1 MPRAATAAIVAT
13 CCCLAIGA
21 SAAPEGEAYFFTPA
35 GFAREG
41 KPATASGKDV
51 GRVRIIV
58 TDRDTGKPTC
68 CRVNVIGP
76 DGNFY
81 QPETNHLSPYS
92 LTGEWPKAGA
102 WGNRP
107 EKAPYRY
114 VGRFF
119 YTWGEATTAVP
130 AGSVR
135 VEVWKGLEY
144 TPQSVSTKLTAGETR
159 DVRLTLTR
167 AVPMTEHGYY
177 SGDPHLHFPRESE
190 RDEETILDLLEAE
203 DIRAGFVLGYNE
215 PAGPY
220 SGLMNKMAA
229 PQRRGLG
236 RQSVRQRGGYGIF
249 SGQEYRSTT
258 YGHLNLYL
266 RGGLLFPGQNLN
278 ANNWPV
284 YGDIGRETLSA
295 GGIAIPAHGGYA
307 QEIYADVAQGAVS
320 AVELLQFGVY
330 RGIGLEDWYH
340 ILNSGYRFP
349 CVAGSDYP
357 ACRTLGDCRTYVE
370 ARRSTRATPL
380 APPDWL
386 RAAAG
391 GRSFVTT
398 GPLILLEVDGEKP
411 GAIVRKSSVTA
422 RVRVRCEVTPV
433 TNVEL
438 IVNGQTAERLN
449 VSADDGRGKWLDL
462 TKSLKLTE
470 SSWIAARAYSTTP
483 GGRPD
488 AEAHTNPVYVYIN
501 GRAPYRSASLDAWL
515 AKLDALILTTQLRP
529 AFAEKSRVLNYFQ
542 RSRDLLLK
550 IRADGGLAADADPI
564 ALART
569 LNAASP
575 SGRDLA
581 ADASLPDA
589 TEAELKEFLKPVPPK
604 TPAEALKTFETVDGF
619 HMELVAAEPLVYN
632 PVAAAFDEDGNLY
645 VCELR
650 DYPYKPQ
657 PGKQPIGR
665 VRLLRDTKGTGI
677 YDESHVF
684 ADNLQWPAGIV
695 PWKGGVFVASC
706 PDIWYLKDT
715 DGDGKADV
723 RRKVYTGFGSE
734 NPQGIFNNLQ
744 FWLDHKIYGT
754 TSGNGGEVRHVDRP
768 EYSPVSV
775 RGRDFRF
782 DPSGGSF
789 ESITGTHQFGNTFDD
804 WGNRFLCNESK
815 PLTHVVLPQEYL
827 ARNPFL
833 AVPDALHNLAP
844 APVPVF
850 RISPIERWRQIRSSR
865 RVAQNIRT
873 PTGAGVSHGVVDAG
887 AGATVYRGG
896 AYPAKYYGTVFVG
909 DGQNNLVH
917 HRALIPDGVT
927 FKSQRVEQNTEFV
940 RSSDIWFRP
949 VNFVNAPD
957 GTLYC
962 LDLSREVLEAIHIPL
977 DVVKHLDLTS
987 GRDSGRIYRMAP
999 PNFKSPPPPR
1009 LSRASTA
1016 ELVAAL
1022 ESPHGWWRDTA
1033 HRLLYERQDNSAV
1046 PALERLAEQ
1055 GKSAQARLH
1064 ALWSLHGLVALSE
1077 RVLSHGLADEAA
1089 GVREHAVRLAESWL
1103 DKSPA
1108 LLDKVLSL
1116 ANDADARVRF
1126 QVAFTLG
1133 ETKDP
1138 RAAAALADLAR
1149 RDANDVWMRT
1159 AVLSSIA
1166 ESADGVLI
1174 SLLKDATFAAGPG
1187 AAMVEQMA
1195 TVVGARNRPAEVDRV
1210 LDAIAASPSA
1220 DLRRRLVLDLGS
1232 GLPRGGG
1239 RLPIAGSHER
1249 MIQDLIEQAR
1259 KTATDSAASESQRRP
1274 AVQLLGCAPF
1284 SLVRE
1289 TLAGLLDPRQPPA
1302 VQTAAVRA
1310 LGDYADSAVAELLLA
1325 KWPQCSPEVRQQ
1337 AIAALL
1343 AREDRALALL
1353 RAAER
1358 NEADVGQLDLTQ
1370 RELLRTHRSEAI
1382 RTLAGKLFGP
1392 QAVTVRSSVI
1402 DDYKPALRL
1411 AGDLKRGEKVFE
1423 ANCAACHRLGD
1434 KGHAVGPELASAATK
1449 DPESI
1454 LTDIL
1459 DPNRFVPPNYVQ
1471 YVVTDKRGRVFTG
1484 VIAGQTATS
1493 LTLRRQQGE
1502 ADTILRGDIDELT
1515 STGKSLMP
1523 EGLEKSIDKQ
1533 AMADLL
1539 AYVRDAAAREGES
1552 IRVRDFGTLPG
1563 LIEPDRR

>member
-1 MPRAATAAIVAT
+1 MLATIFVALG
-13 CCCLAIGA
+13 CLAV
-21 SAAPEGEAYFFTPA
+21 AAAPPEGEAYFFTPA

-41 KPATASGKDV
+41 KPATANGKDV
-51 GRVRIIV
+51 GRMHIV
-58 TDRDTGKPTC
+58 VIDRDTGKPTG
-68 CRVNVIGP
+68 CRINVVGA

-119 YTWGEATTAVP
+119 YSWGDATVAVP
-130 AGSVR
+130 AGPVR
-135 VEVWKGLEY
+135 VEVWKGLEC
-144 TPQSVSTKLTAGETR
+144 TPQTVSIQVSAGETR
-159 DVRLTLTR
+159 DVWLTLAR
-167 AVPMTEHGYY
+167 AVSMAEHGYY
-177 SGDPHLHFPRESE
+177 SGDPHLHFPRETE

-203 DIRAGFVLGYNE
+203 DIRVGCVLGYNE

-220 SGLMNKMAA
+220 TGLMDKLAA

-236 RQSVRQRGGYGIF
+236 RQSLRQRGRYGII

-266 RGGLLFPGQNLN
+266 RDRLVFAGENLN

-284 YGDIGRETLSA
+284 YGDIGRETLAA
-295 GGIAIPAHGGYA
+295 GGIVIPAHGGYA

-357 ACRTLGDCRTYVE
+357 ACRTLGDCRTYVKDPRG
-370 ARRSTRATPL
+370 AHATPL
-380 APPDWL
+380 AIPDWM
-386 RAAAG
+386 RAAAE

-411 GAIVRKSSVTA
+411 GVILRKSSVTA

-438 IVNGQTAERLN
+438 IVNGRTAERLT
-449 VSADDGRGKWLDL
+449 VSPADGRGKWLELSKLL
-462 TKSLKLTE
+462 TLKE

-488 AEAHTNPVYVYIN
+488 AEAHTNPVYVYLN
-501 GRAPYRSASLDAWL
+501 GRAPYRQTSLDAWL
-515 AKLDALILTTQLRP
+515 ARLDGLIAVTQRRP
-529 AFAEKSRVLNYFQ
+529 AFAEKSRVLDYFQ
-542 RSRDLLLK
+542 RSRDILLK
-550 IRADGGLAADADPI
+550 IRADGGLPADAQPAGI
-564 ALART
+564 NPAAR
-569 LNAASP
+569 L
-575 SGRDLA
+575 R
-581 ADASLPDA
+581 ADASIADPS
-589 TEAELKEFLKPVPPK
+589 EAELKEFLKPVPSK

-619 HMELVAAEPLVYN
+619 RMELVAAEPLVYN
-632 PVAAAFDEDGNLY
+632 PVAACFDEDGNLY

-657 PGKQPIGR
+657 PGKQPLGR
-665 VRLLRDTKGTGI
+665 VRLLRDTKGTGV
-677 YDESHVF
+677 YDQSHVF
-684 ADNLQWPAGIV
+684 AEDLQWPAGIV

-715 DGDGKADV
+715 DGDGKAEV
-723 RRKVYTGFGSE
+723 RRKVYTGFGVE
-734 NPQGIFNNLQ
+734 NPQAIVNNLQ
-744 FWLDHKIYGT
+744 FWLDHKVYGT
-754 TSGNGGEVRHVDRP
+754 TAGNGGEVRHAERTDI
-768 EYSPVSV
+768 PVSV

-782 DPSGGSF
+782 DPANGDF
-789 ESITGTHQFGNTFDD
+789 ETITGTNQFGNTFDD
-804 WGNRFLCNESK
+804 WGNRFLCNESN
-815 PLTHVVLPQEYL
+815 PLTHVVLPQHYL

-833 AVPDALHNLAP
+833 AVPAAMHNLAP

-896 AYPAKYYGTVFVG
+896 AYPANYYGTVFVG

-917 HRALIPDGVT
+917 HRTLIPDGVT
-927 FKSQRVEQNTEFV
+927 FKSQRVEEKTEFV

-987 GRDSGRIYRMAP
+987 GRNSGRIYRMSP
-999 PNFKSPPPPR
+999 PGFKSPPPPR
-1009 LSRASTA
+1009 LSRATTA

-1033 HRLLYERQDNSAV
+1033 HRLLYEGQDKSAV
-1046 PALERLAEQ
+1046 PALERVAE
-1055 GKSAQARLH
+1055 GSKLPQARLH
-1064 ALWSLHGLVALSE
+1064 ALWSLHGLGSLTE
-1077 RVLSHGLADEAA
+1077 RVISRALEDESP
-1089 GVREHAVRLAESWL
+1089 GVREHAVRLAESRFVGQAVP
-1103 DKSPA
+1103 DGSKSQAQPD
-1108 LLDKVLSL
+1108 LLKQVLSL
-1116 ANDADARVRF
+1116 ADDRDARVRF

-1138 RAAAALADLAR
+1138 RAAATLADLAR
-1149 RDANDVWMRT
+1149 RHAGDVWMRT
-1159 AVLSSIA
+1159 AVLSSTA
-1166 ESADGVLI
+1166 DSADRVLTA
-1174 SLLKDATFAAGPG
+1174 LLKDSTFADGPG
-1187 AAMVEQMA
+1187 AVMVEQLA

-1210 LDAIAASPSA
+1210 LDAIAACPTA
-1220 DLRRRLVLDLGS
+1220 DARRRLVLDLGS
-1232 GLPRGGG
+1232 GLRRGSG
-1239 RLPIAGSHER
+1239 RLPTEGPHEA
-1249 MIQDLIEQAR
+1249 MIRELIEQAR
-1259 KTATDSAASESQRRP
+1259 KTAADSSASEPRRRQ
-1274 AVQLLGCAPF
+1274 AAQLLGCVPF
-1284 SLVRE
+1284 AEARE
-1289 TLAGLLDPRQPPA
+1289 TLAALLDPRQPPA

-1310 LGDYADSAVAELLLA
+1310 LADYAEAAVADLLLA
-1325 KWPQCSPEVRQQ
+1325 RWPQFAPEVRQH

-1343 AREDRALALL
+1343 ARDDRALALL

-1358 NEADVGQLDLTQ
+1358 GEADVGQLDLTQ
-1370 RELLRTHRSEAI
+1370 RDLLRTHRSEPI
-1382 RTLAGKLFGP
+1382 RTLAARLFGP
-1392 QAVTVRSSVI
+1392 LAVTARSSVI
-1402 DDYKPALRL
+1402 DEYKTALRL
-1411 AGDLKRGEKVFE
+1411 TGDLKRGAKVFE
-1423 ANCAACHRLGD
+1423 ANCAACHRLDGV
-1434 KGHAVGPELASAATK
+1434 GHAVGPDLTSAATK
-1449 DPESI
+1449 DLESI
-1454 LTDIL
+1454 LTDVL

-1471 YVVTDKRGRVFTG
+1471 YLVTDKRGRVFTG

-1502 ADTILRGDIDELT
+1502 SDTILRGDVEELT

-1523 EGLEKSIDKQ
+1523 EGLEKTIDKQ
-1533 AMADLL
+1533 AMADLF
-1539 AYVRDAAAREGES
+1539 AFVRDAAAREGES
-1552 IRVRDFGTLPG
+1552 VRVRDFGTLPG

>member
-1 MPRAATAAIVAT
+1 MPRAALAVIVVA

-21 SAAPEGEAYFFTPA
+21 APPEGEAYFFRPA

-41 KPATASGKDV
+41 KPATATGTDV
-51 GRVRIIV
+51 GRVRIV
-58 TDRDTGKPTC
+58 VADHDTGKPTG
-68 CRVNVIGP
+68 CRVNVVGP

-81 QPETNHLSPYS
+81 QPESSHLSPYS

-119 YTWGEATTAVP
+119 YTWGDATVAVP
-130 AGSVR
+130 AGAVR
-135 VEVWKGLEY
+135 VEVWRGLEY
-144 TPQSVSTKLTAGETR
+144 TPQHVSTRVAAGETR
-159 DVRLTLTR
+159 DVRLTLAR
-167 AVPMTEHGYY
+167 AVPMAEHGYY

-190 RDEETILDLLEAE
+190 RDEETILDLLQAE

-220 SGLMNKMAA
+220 TGLMDKLAA

-236 RQSVRQRGGYGIF
+236 RQSVRQRGGYGIL

-266 RGGLLFPGQNLN
+266 RDGLLFAGQNLN

-284 YGDIGRETLSA
+284 YGEVGRETLGR

-349 CVAGSDYP
+349 CVGGSDYP

-370 ARRSTRATPL
+370 GTRAAGGPRGADATPL
-380 APPDWL
+380 ALPEWL
-386 RAAAG
+386 RAAAE

-398 GPLILLEVDGEKP
+398 GPLLLLEVDGEKP
-411 GAIVRKSSVTA
+411 GAILRQSSVTA

-438 IVNGQTAERLN
+438 IVNGQTAERLT
-449 VSADDGRGKWLDL
+449 VSTADGVGKWLEV
-462 TKSLKLTE
+462 TKPLKLTE

-488 AEAHTNPVYVYIN
+488 AEAHTNPVYVYLN
-501 GRAPYRSASLDAWL
+501 GRAPYRLTSLDAWL
-515 AKLDALILTTQLRP
+515 AKLDGLIAATQRRA
-529 AFAEKSRVLNYFQ
+529 AFAEKSKVLDYFQ
-542 RSRDLLLK
+542 RSRDILLK
-550 IRADGGLAADADPI
+550 IRADGGLAVDAQPAGI
-564 ALART
+564 NPAAR
-569 LNAASP
+569 LN
-575 SGRDLA
+575 G
-581 ADASLPDA
+581 DASVPDP
-589 TEAELKEFLKPVPPK
+589 TEVELKEFLKPVPPK

-619 HMELVAAEPLVYN
+619 RMELVAAEPLVYN
-632 PVAAAFDEDGNLY
+632 PAAAAFDEDANLY

-657 PGKQPIGR
+657 PGKQPLGR
-665 VRLLRDTKGTGI
+665 VRLLRDSRGTGD

-695 PWKGGVFVASC
+695 PWKGGVFVAAG
-706 PDIWYLKDT
+706 PDVWYLKDT

-723 RRKVYTGFGSE
+723 RRKVYTGFGTE
-734 NPQGIFNNLQ
+734 NPQAIVNNLQ
-744 FWLDHKIYGT
+744 FGLDHKIYGT
-754 TSGNGGEVRHVDRP
+754 TAGNGGEVRHVDRP
-768 EYSPVSV
+768 EVPPVSV

-782 DPSGGSF
+782 DPASGDF
-789 ESITGTHQFGNTFDD
+789 ETITGTNQFGNTFDD
-804 WGNRFLCNESK
+804 WDNRFLCNESN
-815 PLTHVVLPQEYL
+815 PLTHVVLPQHYL
-827 ARNPFL
+827 ARNPYL
-833 AVPDALHNLAP
+833 AVPAAMHNLAP
-844 APVPVF
+844 GPVPVF
-850 RISPIERWRQIRSSR
+850 RISPVERWRQIRSSR

-873 PTGAGVSHGVVDAG
+873 PTGAGVSHGVIDAG
-887 AGATVYRGG
+887 SGATVYRGG
-896 AYPAKYYGTVFVG
+896 AYPAKYYGTVFVA

-927 FKSQRVEQNTEFV
+927 FKSQRVEEKTEFV

-987 GRDSGRIYRMAP
+987 GRNSGRIYRMAP
-999 PNFKSPPPPR
+999 PGFKPPPPPR
-1009 LSRASTA
+1009 LSRATTA

-1033 HRLLYERQDNSAV
+1033 YRLLCERQDKPAV
-1046 PALERLAEQ
+1046 PALERLLE
-1055 GKSAQARLH
+1055 KSQLPQARLH
-1064 ALWSLHGLVALSE
+1064 ALWSLHGLGALTDSAIA
-1077 RVLSHGLADEAA
+1077 RGLADESP
-1089 GVREHAVRLAESWL
+1089 GVREHAVRLAEPRLKWSA
-1103 DKSPA
+1103 A
-1108 LLDKVLSL
+1108 LLDKVLAV
-1116 ANDADARVRF
+1116 ANDTDARVRF

-1133 ETKDP
+1133 ESTDA
-1138 RAAAALADLAR
+1138 RAATVLAELAR
-1149 RDANDVWMRT
+1149 RHAGDVWMRT
-1159 AVLSSIA
+1159 AVLSSVSD
-1166 ESADGVLI
+1166 SADRVLV
-1174 SLLKDATFAAGPG
+1174 SLLQDSTFSKGPG
-1187 AAMVEQMA
+1187 AAIVGQLA
-1195 TVVGARNRPAEVDRV
+1195 TVVGARNRPTEVGRV
-1210 LDAIAASPSA
+1210 LDAIAANASA
-1220 DLRRRLVLDLGS
+1220 DVRQRLVLDLGS
-1232 GLPRGGG
+1232 GLRRGGG
-1239 RLPIAGSHER
+1239 RLPTEGPHAK
-1249 MIQDLIEQAR
+1249 MIRDLIELGR
-1259 KTATDSAASESQRRP
+1259 KTAADSAVSESQRRQ
-1274 AVQLLGCAPF
+1274 AVQFLGCAPF
-1284 SLVRE
+1284 GDGRE
-1289 TLAGLLDPRQPPA
+1289 TLVALLDPRQPPA

-1310 LGDYADSAVAELLLA
+1310 LGDYTHAAVADLLLA
-1325 KWPQCSPEVRQQ
+1325 RWVQFAPEVRQH
-1337 AIAALL
+1337 AIGALL
-1343 AREDRALALL
+1343 AREERTLALL

-1358 NEADVGQLDLTQ
+1358 GEADVGQLDLTQ
-1370 RELLRTHRSEAI
+1370 RDLLRTHRNETI
-1382 RTLAGKLFGP
+1382 RSLAARLFGP
-1392 QAVTVRSSVI
+1392 QAVTARSSVI
-1402 DDYKPALRL
+1402 DDYKPSLRL
-1411 AGDLKRGEKVFE
+1411 TGDLKRGERVFE
-1423 ANCAACHRLGD
+1423 TSCAACHRLDG
-1434 KGHAVGPELASAATK
+1434 KGHAVGQDLASVATK
-1449 DPESI
+1449 DLESI
-1454 LTDIL
+1454 LIDIL
-1459 DPNRFVPPNYVQ
+1459 DPNRFVPPSYVQ

-1502 ADTILRGDIDELT
+1502 SDTILRGDIEELAST
-1515 STGKSLMP
+1515 SKSLMP
-1523 EGLEKSIDKQ
+1523 EGLEKTIDKQ

-1552 IRVRDFGTLPG
+1552 VRVRDFGTLPG
-1563 LIEPDRR
+1563 LVEPERR